1 MTEKN
6 VNFVPINRFR
16 IMKISKAKV
25 SFIASLKMKKHRDAN
40 AMFVAEGEKC
50 VGDLLPYFK
59 PVTIVLK
66 EGFVANDNVM
76 KVLDNHRDIT
86 FEATAKELDK
96 MTSFSTSSPILA
108 VFEKPNYEVDESL
121 ITTDLSLVLDGIQ
134 DPGNLGTIVRLADWY
149 GVTQIFCS
157 KETADVYNSKAV
169 QSTMGALS
177 RVKLFYCDLE
187 QLIEQHEDISVCGL
201 LLDGKNI
208 YRSELPK
215 AAFVVMGNEGNGIS
229 QVIRRKV
236 TSSLLIP
243 SYPQGVA
250 TSESLNVAMATAIT
264 LSEFRRRLC

>member
-1 MTEKN
+1 
-6 VNFVPINRFR
+6 
-16 IMKISKAKV
+16 
-25 SFIASLKMKKHRDAN
+25 
-40 AMFVAEGEKC
+40 
-50 VGDLLPYFK
+50 
-59 PVTIVLK
+59 
-66 EGFVANDNVM
+66 
-76 KVLDNHRDIT
+76 
-86 FEATAKELDK
+86 
-96 MTSFSTSSPILA
+96 
-108 VFEKPNYEVDESL
+108 
-121 ITTDLSLVLDGIQ
+121 
-134 DPGNLGTIVRLADWY
+134 
-149 GVTQIFCS
+149 
-157 KETADVYNSKAV
+157 
-169 QSTMGALS
+169 MGALS